1 MNALLQRLALL
12 AFAAWLAAP
21 TAFAQ
26 TRPYIGYAYPA
37 GGQQGTTVQ
46 VKLGG
51 QSLDDVNQVLVT
63 GGGVKARVVQYFR
76 RLNPQEMQLLNE
88 QARDLRRATSSV
100 PELKDLLARIDK
112 RTRDYVQTPA
122 CDSIAALVIAEVTI
136 APDAEPGAR
145 ELRLATPRGVSNP
158 LVFHVGQLP
167 EHTRE
172 PMITA
177 NKQILGK
184 EYLALRRRPTN
195 DPNVRITIPCTV
207 NGQIASGEVNR
218 YRFTARKGQRLVIE
232 THARQLIPF
241 IADAVPGWFQPVI
254 ALFDERGKELAFSDD
269 YRFKPDPVIL
279 HEVQTDGEF
288 LLTITD
294 SIYRGRE
301 DFIYRIN
308 IGETPFI
315 TSVFPLGARP
325 GATAKPKIQGWNLD
339 TAELAPPGAD
349 AAPGIHT
356 LSTRVK
362 GKVSNPV
369 SFAIET
375 LPESLDKE
383 PNNSAANPQRIT
395 LPLVVNGRIDRADD
409 LDVFQFNGKSNDT
422 VAVEVMARRLDSP
435 LDSVVKLTDARGR
448 VLAVNDDRE
457 DLTGGFNTH
466 QADSWF
472 MARLPA
478 SGTYFV
484 HIGDTARKGGEEY
497 AYRLR
502 VSAPQPDFSLR
513 VVPSSINLRPNSS
526 GTLTVYAARKDGFA
540 GSIMLGLKDPPK
552 GLSAVP
558 VKLSRGETVA
568 RLTVAA
574 GPGAAHQPVSLVVTG
589 FAKIDEK
596 ELVRT
601 AVPAEDRMQAFLWR
615 HLAPASELAA
625 LVINP
630 NYEAPRK
637 RVTREIRAVVASN
650 EMAAAKSAITNSA
663 ATNSASGT
671 NATAAAK
678 TQKFTKSQI
687 AGRLRQLQL
696 LFDEGLL
703 TEDFYVERV
712 AECEAMK

>member
-1 MNALLQRLALL
+1 MNAMLQRLAVVALG
-12 AFAAWLAAP
+12 FSMAASAAL
-21 TAFAQ
+21 AQ

-37 GGQQGTTVQ
+37 GGQQGTTFQ

-51 QSLDDVNQVLVT
+51 QTLDDVNQVLVT
-63 GGGVKARVVQYFR
+63 GDGVKARVVEYFR

-100 PELKDLLARIDK
+100 PESKAMLAKIER

-122 CDSIAALVIAEVTI
+122 CDSIAALVVAEITL
-136 APDAEPGAR
+136 APDAKPGVR
-145 ELRLATPRGVSNP
+145 ELRLGTPRGVSNP

-177 NKQILGK
+177 SKQILGK

-195 DPNVRITIPCTV
+195 DLDVRVNIPCTV

-232 THARQLIPF
+232 AQARQLIPY

-254 ALFDERGKELAFSDD
+254 ALYDDRGREIAFSDD

-279 HEVQTDGEF
+279 HDVQKDGELMF
-288 LLTITD
+288 TISD

-301 DFIYRIN
+301 DFIYRVSV
-308 IGETPFI
+308 GELPFV

-325 GATAKPKIQGWNLD
+325 GAVTNPKIQGWNLD
-339 TAELAPPGAD
+339 STELALPGAD
-349 AAPGIHT
+349 AAPGIHALAT
-356 LSTRVK
+356 QAK

-369 SFAIET
+369 LFAVEP
-375 LPESLDKE
+375 LSEALDKE
-383 PNNSAANPQRIT
+383 PNNSAASAQKIT
-395 LPLVVNGRIDRADD
+395 LPVVVNGRIDRADD
-409 LDVFQFNGKSNDT
+409 WDVFQFNGKSNDM

-466 QADSWF
+466 QADSWL
-472 MARLPA
+472 MARLP
-478 SGTYFV
+478 STGTYFV

-502 VSAPQPDFSLR
+502 VSPPQPDFSLR

-526 GTLTVYAARKDGFA
+526 GTLTVYAARRDGFA
-540 GSIMLGLKDPPK
+540 GSIQLGLENPPK
-552 GLSAVP
+552 GITAVP
-558 VKLSRGETVA
+558 VKLARGENVA
-568 RLTVAA
+568 RITVAA
-574 GPGAAHQPVSLVVTG
+574 GPGAAHKPVSLVVTG
-589 FAKIDEK
+589 AAKIDEK

-615 HLAPASELAA
+615 HLAPANELAA

-637 RVTREIRAVVASN
+637 RVTREIRATVASN
-650 EMAAAKSAITNSA
+650 EMAAAKSA
-663 ATNSASGT
+663 ATNTTTGT
-671 NATAAAK
+671 NATVAAK
-678 TQKFTKSQI
+678 TQKFSKSQI

-703 TEDFYVERV
+703 TEDFYVEKV